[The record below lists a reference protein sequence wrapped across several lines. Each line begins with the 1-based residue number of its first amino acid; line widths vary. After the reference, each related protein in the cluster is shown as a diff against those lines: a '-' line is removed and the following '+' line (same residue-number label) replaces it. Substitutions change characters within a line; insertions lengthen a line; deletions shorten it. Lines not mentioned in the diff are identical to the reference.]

1 MGFGFTSNNG
11 IELMLKQALL
21 KEGISFQEQ
30 YRIYQKGD
38 YTNPRYV
45 ADFYLTHGDRSLIV
59 ECDGFSFHSS
69 DKDIERDIA
78 RDEWLKRN
86 GYKQIMHFTTHQ
98 IKFEMQTVIL
108 NIKNA
113 LGIEKVER
121 RRLKFKGK
129 RIRKSPILNLDD
141 KSLHEV
147 NVYYDHV
154 VRGNE
159 MIVSYRFA
167 DVTKNYVSEIRKRVV
182 HNVPTK
188 MDGDVALLTV
198 LKDLKKSAQ
207 LTIYCQSEFLT
218 DHFNFFASENQN
230 EILKKI
236 AEILH
241 KNNYLFKH
249 INCTRDDSYYR
260 NIQTERIYLREL
272 HSYCMQYFAQK
283 SRLESQTPS
292 MDFSDL
298 MS

>member
-69 DKDIERDIA
+69 DKDIERDI
-78 RDEWLKRN
+78 
-86 GYKQIMHFTTHQ
+86 
-98 IKFEMQTVIL
+98 TVIL

-154 VRGNE
+154 VRGSE

-167 DVTKNYVSEIRKRVV
+167 DVTKNYVSEIKKRVV
-182 HNVPTK
+182 HNVPIK

-198 LKDLKKSAQ
+198 LKDLRKSAQ
-207 LTIYCQSEFLT
+207 LMIYCQSEFLT

-241 KNNYLFKH
+241 KNNYLFKY
-249 INCTRDDSYYR
+249 INCTRDDSYYQ